1 MFYYVTVMNENYA
14 QPSLPAGAED
24 DIIRGM
30 YRLAAPRR
38 RARRSRIRL
47 LGSGA
52 ILREVIAAARPAARR
67 TGTSPREV
75 WSATSFSELAREA
88 REVERWNRLHP
99 ASDAAHEPSSRRC
112 LPGRAPVIAAT
123 DYVRAYPQL
132 IASYVEGRFVAL
144 GTDGFGRSDTR
155 AALRSFFEVDRPQ
168 IVLAALAAL
177 AAEGRLDRKI
187 MAAAIRRYGIDPE
200 RPASWT
206 C

>member
-1 MFYYVTVMNENYA
+1 
-14 QPSLPAGAED
+14 
-24 DIIRGM
+24 
-30 YRLAAPRR
+30 
-38 RARRSRIRL
+38 
-47 LGSGA
+47 
-52 ILREVIAAARPAARR
+52 VIAAADLLETDWDVAA
-67 TGTSPREV
+67 EV
-75 WSATSFSELAREA
+75 FSATSFSELDREA
-88 REVERWNRLHP
+88 RAVERWNRLHP
-99 ASDAAHEPSSRRC
+99 EAEPRTSHLAAC

-132 IASYVEGRFVAL
+132 IAPYVEGRFVAL

-155 AALRSFFEVDRPQ
+155 AKLRSFFEVDHPQ

>member
-1 MFYYVTVMNENYA
+1 M
-14 QPSLPAGAED
+14 
-24 DIIRGM
+24 
-30 YRLAAPRR
+30 
-38 RARRSRIRL
+38 
-47 LGSGA
+47 
-52 ILREVIAAARPAARR
+52 IAAADLLETDWDVAA
-67 TGTSPREV
+67 EV
-75 WSATSFSELAREA
+75 FSATSFSELDREA
-88 REVERWNRLHP
+88 RAVERWNRLHP
-99 ASDAAHEPSSRRC
+99 EAEPRTSHLAAC

-132 IASYVEGRFVAL
+132 IAPYVEGRFVAL

-155 AALRSFFEVDRPQ
+155 AKLRSFFEVDRPQ